1 MGVLPLVL
9 ASCGG
14 GGTAPVS
21 GNDRDLPHEPTLIA
35 YYAGSGKDLSA
46 RHIEQLT
53 HLIWCFTHVRNDSMV
68 FDGRWDEH
76 RALEAVALKARFP
89 GLKVLV
95 SMGGWGG
102 CEPCS
107 ETFSRA
113 DGRRTFIAT
122 ANALIDRCGFDGIDL
137 DWEYPAVAGPPGHR
151 FAPEDRHDFTLLVR
165 ELRSALGPS
174 KEICFAAGGEDH
186 CLVNGFEWDS
196 IMTEVDRVHVMS
208 YDLVH
213 GYSDRTGHHT
223 PLYSCPQQWLS
234 ADHAVHLLD
243 SLHVP
248 RGKVV
253 IGAAFYSRVFQH
265 VEDVDH
271 GLFRPGRYG
280 RSIPFNAIDSLITE
294 ANGWQ
299 WFHDGTAKASY
310 AYNAGAHEFLTGD
323 DTASVAMKSRY
334 VREQGLGG
342 IMFWQLRDD
351 RAEDGLLEAM
361 HHALTRP

>member
-1 MGVLPLVL
+1 M
-9 ASCGG
+9 
-14 GGTAPVS
+14 S

-76 RALEAVALKARFP
+76 RAFEAVALKARFP

-113 DGRRTFIAT
+113 DGRHTFIAT
-122 ANALIDRCGFDGIDL
+122 ASALIDRCGFDGIDL

-196 IMTEVDRVHVMS
+196 IMTVVDRVHVMS

-299 WFHDGTAKASY
+299 WFHDGTARASY

-334 VREQGLGG
+334 VRELGLGG

-361 HHALTRP
+361 HRALTRP